1 MKKLIPLNKKWAAS
15 FLAVAV
21 MMVGLTGNQLY
32 TSRVEAQVTVPII
45 LVINRAQLLNES
57 EAGRNIATQANAL
70 RETIAKEL
78 EDEFQLIKSEEEQ
91 LIAQQSLLAPEVL
104 QERAQK
110 LQLRRQKFQVTQQV
124 KNREYQDSIAQAT
137 GEIGKVLEPILTE
150 MITER
155 SATILIDRAEL
166 IFATPEIDVTAEV
179 MKRLNDK
186 LTEVELKRVTN
197 DSTAVNDQQQSAEE
211 E

>member
-1 MKKLIPLNKKWAAS
+1 MEKPIPQSKKWVVS
-15 FLAVAV
+15 VLAVAV
-21 MMVGLTGNQLY
+21 MMVGLTVNQLY

-57 EAGRNIATQANAL
+57 EAGKNIATQANTL

-78 EDEFQLIKSEEEQ
+78 EDEFQSIKSEEEQ

-110 LQLRRQKFQVTQQV
+110 LQLRRQKFQVTQQT
-124 KNREYQDSIAQAT
+124 KNREYQASIAQAT

-186 LTEVELKRVTN
+186 LTEVELKRVTTDPN
-197 DSTAVNDQQQSAEE
+197 AVNDQQ
-211 E
+211 

>member
-1 MKKLIPLNKKWAAS
+1 MKKPLPQSKKWVVS
-15 FLAVAV
+15 VLAVAV
-21 MMVGLTGNQLY
+21 MMVGLTVNQLY

-57 EAGRNIATQANAL
+57 EAGKNIATQANTL

-78 EDEFQLIKSEEEQ
+78 EDEFQSIKSEEEQ

-110 LQLRRQKFQVTQQV
+110 LQLRRQKFQVTQQT
-124 KNREYQDSIAQAT
+124 KNREYQASIAQAT

-186 LTEVELKRVTN
+186 LTEVELKRVTTDPN
-197 DSTAVNDQQQSAEE
+197 AVNDQQ
-211 E
+211 

>member
-1 MKKLIPLNKKWAAS
+1 MKKRIPLNNKWAVS
-15 FLAVAV
+15 VLAVAV
-21 MMVGLTGNQLY
+21 MMVGLTANQLY

-57 EAGRNIATQANAL
+57 AAGKNIATQANTL
-70 RETIAKEL
+70 RETLAKEL
-78 EDEFQLIKSEEEQ
+78 EEEFKSIQSEEEQ

-110 LQLRRQKFQVTQQV
+110 LQLRRQEFQGTQQA
-124 KNREYQDSIAQAT
+124 KNQEYQASIAQAT

-186 LTEVELKRVTN
+186 LTEVELKRITPTN
-197 DSTAVNDQQQSAEE
+197 NQQQPAEE
-211 E
+211 

>member
-1 MKKLIPLNKKWAAS
+1 MKKPIPLNKKWAVS
-15 FLAVAV
+15 VLAVAV
-21 MMVGLTGNQLY
+21 MTVGLTANQLY

-57 EAGRNIATQANAL
+57 AAGKNIATQANTL
-70 RETIAKEL
+70 RETLAKEL
-78 EDEFQLIKSEEEQ
+78 EEEFKSIQSEEEQ

-110 LQLRRQKFQVTQQV
+110 LQLRRQEFQGTQQA
-124 KNREYQDSIAQAT
+124 KNQEYQASIAQAT

-186 LTEVELKRVTN
+186 LTEVELKRITPN
-197 DSTAVNDQQQSAEE
+197 NQQQPAEE
-211 E
+211 

>member
-1 MKKLIPLNKKWAAS
+1 MEKPLPQSKKWVVS
-15 FLAVAV
+15 VLAVAV
-21 MMVGLTGNQLY
+21 MMVGLTVNQLY

-57 EAGRNIATQANAL
+57 EAGKNIATQANTL

-78 EDEFQLIKSEEEQ
+78 EDEFQSIKSEEEQ

-124 KNREYQDSIAQAT
+124 KNREYQASIAQAT

-186 LTEVELKRVTN
+186 LTEVELKRVTTDPN
-197 DSTAVNDQQQSAEE
+197 AVNDQQ
-211 E
+211 

>member
-1 MKKLIPLNKKWAAS
+1 MKKRIPLNNKWAVS
-15 FLAVAV
+15 VLAVAV
-21 MMVGLTGNQLY
+21 MMVGLTANQLY

-57 EAGRNIATQANAL
+57 AAGKNIATQANTL
-70 RETIAKEL
+70 RETLAKEL
-78 EDEFQLIKSEEEQ
+78 EDEFKSIQSEEEQ

-110 LQLRRQKFQVTQQV
+110 LQLRRQEFQGTQQA
-124 KNREYQDSIAQAT
+124 KNQEYQASIAQAT

-186 LTEVELKRVTN
+186 LTEVELKRITPTN
-197 DSTAVNDQQQSAEE
+197 NQQQPAEE
-211 E
+211 

>member
-1 MKKLIPLNKKWAAS
+1 MEKPLPQSKKWVVS
-15 FLAVAV
+15 VLAVAV
-21 MMVGLTGNQLY
+21 MMVGLTVNQLY

-57 EAGRNIATQANAL
+57 EAGKNIATQANTL

-78 EDEFQLIKSEEEQ
+78 EDEFQSIKSEEEQ

-110 LQLRRQKFQVTQQV
+110 LQLRRQKFQVTQQT
-124 KNREYQDSIAQAT
+124 KNREYQASIAQAT

-186 LTEVELKRVTN
+186 LTEVELKRVTTDPN
-197 DSTAVNDQQQSAEE
+197 AVNDQQ
-211 E
+211 

>member
-1 MKKLIPLNKKWAAS
+1 MEKPIPQSKKWVVS
-15 FLAVAV
+15 VLAVAV
-21 MMVGLTGNQLY
+21 MMVGLTVNQLY

-57 EAGRNIATQANAL
+57 EAGKNIATQANTL

-78 EDEFQLIKSEEEQ
+78 EDEFQSIKSEEEQ

-110 LQLRRQKFQVTQQV
+110 LQLRRQKFQVTQQT
-124 KNREYQDSIAQAT
+124 KNREYQASIAQAT

-186 LTEVELKRVTN
+186 LMEVELKRVTADPN
-197 DSTAVNDQQQSAEE
+197 AVNDQQ
-211 E
+211 

>member
-1 MKKLIPLNKKWAAS
+1 MKKPLPQSKKWVVS
-15 FLAVAV
+15 VLAVAV
-21 MMVGLTGNQLY
+21 MMVGLTVNQLY

-57 EAGRNIATQANAL
+57 EAGKNIATQANTL

-124 KNREYQDSIAQAT
+124 KNREYQASIAQAT

-186 LTEVELKRVTN
+186 LTEVELKRVTTDPN
-197 DSTAVNDQQQSAEE
+197 AVNDQQ
-211 E
+211 

>member
-1 MKKLIPLNKKWAAS
+1 MKKPIPLNKKWAVS
-15 FLAVAV
+15 VLAVAV
-21 MMVGLTGNQLY
+21 MTVGLTANQLY

-57 EAGRNIATQANAL
+57 AAGKNIATQANTL
-70 RETIAKEL
+70 RETLAKEL
-78 EDEFQLIKSEEEQ
+78 EEEFKSIQSEEEQ

-104 QERAQK
+104 RERAQK
-110 LQLRRQKFQVTQQV
+110 LQLRRQEFQGTQQA
-124 KNREYQDSIAQAT
+124 KNQEYQASIAQAT

-186 LTEVELKRVTN
+186 LTEVELKRITPTN
-197 DSTAVNDQQQSAEE
+197 NQQQPAEE
-211 E
+211 

>member
-1 MKKLIPLNKKWAAS
+1 MKKPLPQSKKWVVS
-15 FLAVAV
+15 VLAVAV
-21 MMVGLTGNQLY
+21 MMVGLTVNQLY

-57 EAGRNIATQANAL
+57 EAGKNIATQANTL

-110 LQLRRQKFQVTQQV
+110 LQLRRQKFQVTQQT
-124 KNREYQDSIAQAT
+124 KNREYQASIAQAT

-186 LTEVELKRVTN
+186 LTEVELKRVTTDPN
-197 DSTAVNDQQQSAEE
+197 AVNDQQ
-211 E
+211 